1 MGTTGRKLSDMTKK
15 MGHKPTRVGR
25 WANREDVVKN
35 FWEGCA
41 ETTILWMWGY
51 KHVDGMLTNIMAD
64 VNQQIPWMAEQQPAN
79 MVKYVNTSTD
89 WHLRTMAIRSSK
101 ADNQKIM
108 LQRQHG
114 GYPTPSQ
121 LVNVQVIVGV
131 PFSTI
136 PFYLDLI
143 GRMKKSQRGPPWYNQ
158 HWSKWGM
165 HIQLA
170 WPKAWKPDIPLESF
184 RGQWGE

>member
-1 MGTTGRKLSDMTKK
+1 

-25 WANREDVVKN
+25 WANRKDVVN
-35 FWEGCA
+35 NLWEGCA
-41 ETTILWMWGY
+41 ETTILWLSWMWGY

-64 VNQQIPWMAEQQPAN
+64 VNQQIPWMAEQQPAK

-89 WHLRTMAIRSSK
+89 WHLRTMAIWSSK
-101 ADNQKIM
+101 ADNQKIV

-131 PFSTI
+131 PFSTNSLLLGSDWKDEK
-136 PFYLDLI
+136 YRRGHLDVTNIDQNGECTFNLL
-143 GRMKKSQRGPPWYNQ
+143 GQKPENQ
-158 HWSKWGM
+158 
-165 HIQLA
+165 IFL
-170 WPKAWKPDIPLESF
+170 
-184 RGQWGE
+184 